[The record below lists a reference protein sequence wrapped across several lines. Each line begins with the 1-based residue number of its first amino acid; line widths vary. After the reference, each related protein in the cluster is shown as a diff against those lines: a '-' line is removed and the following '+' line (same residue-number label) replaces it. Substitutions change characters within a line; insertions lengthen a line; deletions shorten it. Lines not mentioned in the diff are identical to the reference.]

1 MAGIANNPTRWALR
15 RSSRRFSM
23 PLSEEQCRNLIAVAH
38 RAPSGC
44 ESGTLIDDRH
54 LGNIW
59 EIGADR
65 MDFLEPA
72 WQGYLLSLS
81 QLVVTML
88 GADGPI
94 RLQLDKMLI
103 YEKGAMSK
111 PQTDTERTRGM
122 FGTLMI
128 YVTHEVLPVQSGYRC
143 VLTYNLATR
152 PGHTRPTAGTAP
164 T

>member
-1 MAGIANNPTRWALR
+1 MGANIDRGNVYYKAKLKADLNQAFEAIDTPGTFAAWQELPTTPPAGLYVDQVGDI
-15 RSSRRFSM
+15 SM

-111 PQTDTERTRGM
+111 PQTE
-122 FGTLMI
+122 
-128 YVTHEVLPVQSGYRC
+128 
-143 VLTYNLATR
+143 
-152 PGHTRPTAGTAP
+152 
-164 T
+164 